1 MFDLMPLTAPFAV
14 IVFHVA
20 TACIAL
26 VVGPFA
32 IYRRRRDRLHRGLG
46 YVWVLAIA
54 MTALSSFLIE
64 ASVLPIAF
72 GMGAIHLLSIWALWT
87 IWFGVQDARA
97 GRIAAHRARMAGLYW
112 QGLSIAGVLTFLPGR
127 ALNAALFGDAPYVGL
142 WVIGV
147 GLAALLWVNLR
158 STRQAPDAP
167 ARRATMG

>member
-1 MFDLMPLTAPFAV
+1 MFDTLLLSAPSAA

-32 IYRRRRDRLHRGLG
+32 IYRKRRDRLHRVLG

-72 GMGAIHLLSIWALWT
+72 GMGAIHLLSIWAFWT

-97 GRIAAHRARMAGLYW
+97 GRIASHRSRMAGLYW
-112 QGLSIAGVLTFLPGR
+112 QGLSIAGVLTLLPGR
-127 ALNAALFGDAPYVGL
+127 ALNDALFGEAQMVGL
-142 WVIGV
+142 WLIGI

-158 STRQAPDAP
+158 STRQAPDVP
-167 ARRATMG
+167 TRRVTMG